1 MIMHNINYRINFTK
15 PLPTKVI
22 TYVILFLTFQTAYC
36 QKINALPKLDS
47 LFNSID
53 TFYNKNCEAKKSEF
67 KESKAKLWTNYIPN
81 IGYSP
86 FAGGFNI
93 SFDLDRPFR
102 RLQEKK
108 NIRSKVESIQRICEL
123 EISQEKNLLAA
134 EYSAVEIMIL
144 EFHFKDEME
153 KLKEDEFKL
162 ISKQY
167 DRNEVLP
174 TVFFN
179 KKEELQALRIAR
191 FMEVN
196 KINQAITQLFIKAKS
211 AIYSPSNENK

>member
-1 MIMHNINYRINFTK
+1 MLSN
-15 PLPTKVI
+15 P
-22 TYVILFLTFQTAYC
+22 AYS
-36 QKINALPKLDS
+36 QKINELPKLDS
-47 LFNSID
+47 LFKCID

-67 KESKAKLWTNYIPN
+67 QEFKRKTWTNYIPN

-93 SFDLDRPFR
+93 NFDLDKPFR

-108 NIRSKVESIQRICEL
+108 QIRSKQESIQRICEL
-123 EISQEKNLLAA
+123 EIIQDKNLLAA
-134 EYSAVEIMIL
+134 DFTVVNIMIL
-144 EFHFKDEME
+144 EYHFKDEMQR
-153 KLKEDEFKL
+153 LKEDEFKL

-179 KKEELQALRIAR
+179 KKEELQALLIQR
-191 FMEVN
+191 FQEIN
-196 KINQAITQLFIKAKS
+196 KINLAITQLFIKAKS
-211 AIYSPSNENK
+211 IIYSPSNENK

>member
-1 MIMHNINYRINFTK
+1 MNFHNINYRQILLK
-15 PLPTKVI
+15 PLPVKVF
-22 TYVILFLTFQTAYC
+22 TCVILILSFRLAYS

-47 LFNSID
+47 LFNSLD
-53 TFYNKNCEAKKSEF
+53 TFYIKNCEAKKSEF
-67 KESKAKLWTNYIPN
+67 KESKQKLWTNYIPN

-108 NIRSKVESIQRICEL
+108 QVKNKVESIQRICEL
-123 EISQEKNLLAA
+123 EVAQDKNLLAA
-134 EYSAVEIMIL
+134 DYATVEILIA

-191 FMEVN
+191 FIEVN

-211 AIYSPSNENK
+211 VIYSPSNENK

>member
-1 MIMHNINYRINFTK
+1 
-15 PLPTKVI
+15 LSS
-22 TYVILFLTFQTAYC
+22 FQTAYS
-36 QKINALPKLDS
+36 QKINTLPNLDS
-47 LFNSID
+47 LFKSVD

-67 KESKAKLWTNYIPN
+67 KEFKQKGWTNYIPN

-93 SFDLDRPFR
+93 SFDLDKPLRS
-102 RLQEKK
+102 LQAKK
-108 NIRSKVESIQRICEL
+108 QIRSKIESIQRICEL
-123 EISQEKNLLAA
+123 EIAQDKNLLAA
-134 EYSAVEIMIL
+134 DYAAVEIMIL
-144 EFHFKDEME
+144 EYHFKDEME
-153 KLKEDEFKL
+153 ILKQDEFKL

-191 FMEVN
+191 FQEIN
-196 KINQAITQLFIKAKS
+196 KINLAITQLFIKAKT
-211 AIYSPSNENK
+211 AIYSPIKENK